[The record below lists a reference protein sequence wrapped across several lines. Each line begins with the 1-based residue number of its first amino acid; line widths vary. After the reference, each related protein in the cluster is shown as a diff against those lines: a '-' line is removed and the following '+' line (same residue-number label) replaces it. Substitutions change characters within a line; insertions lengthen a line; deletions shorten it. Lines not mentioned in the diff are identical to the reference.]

1 VQRRRLARLATALVV
16 LLAGCSHGS
25 PAGPA
30 TPTPSPTYPLPPRP
44 VRLSE
49 TPVAGASAVSGQVRV
64 AVIGV
69 QAHIPLLAGTHAD
82 FAPRGEFDRLRVAV
96 QNDSRSF
103 VFLTLANVVLV
114 TADGAAHK
122 PDWQT
127 MVIKRQPES
136 IDLGAQDG
144 VQFDVY
150 YDVPKGS
157 KLKLLRLT
165 DVDPPAEIP
174 LPPT

>member
-1 VQRRRLARLATALVV
+1 MRCRSATLVTVLAIV
-16 LLAGCSHGS
+16 LAGCSHGS
-25 PAGPA
+25 GPVPPAA
-30 TPTPSPTYPLPPRP
+30 SPTYPLPPRP

-49 TPVAGASAVSGQVRV
+49 TPVAGATAVSGQVKV

-69 QAHIPLLAGTHAD
+69 RAHMPLLAGTHAD
-82 FAPRGEFDRLRVAV
+82 FAPRGEFDRLRVSV

-103 VFLTLANVVLV
+103 VFLTLAHIVLV
-114 TADGAAHK
+114 TAGGAAHP

-136 IDLGAQDG
+136 IELGAQDG
-144 VQFDVY
+144 VQFDMY

-157 KLKLLRLT
+157 KLRLLRLT
-165 DVDPPAEIP
+165 DLDPAVQIP
-174 LPPT
+174 LPST

>member
-1 VQRRRLARLATALVV
+1 MIASTVAGVALGAV
-16 LLAGCSHGS
+16 LAGCTGGSGPAPRQS
-25 PAGPA
+25 PAP
-30 TPTPSPTYPLPPRP
+30 PSPTYPLPARS

-49 TPVAGASAVSGQVRV
+49 TPVAGATAVSGPVSV

-69 QAHIPLLAGTHAD
+69 RAHMPLLAGTHAD

-103 VFLTLANVVLV
+103 VFLTLADIVLV
-114 TADGAAHK
+114 TDDGTAHH
-122 PDWQT
+122 PDPQA

-136 IDLGAQDG
+136 IDLGSQDG
-144 VQFDVY
+144 VQFDLY

-157 KLKLLRLT
+157 KLRLLRLT
-165 DVDPPAEIP
+165 DVDPAAQVP
-174 LPPT
+174 LPST